1 MIVLVDVVLNR
12 TVVVDNLCGSH
23 LQSQSELITS
33 IILSRLKSS
42 LLLVKLSIISVLLV
56 LCRFYESWILTTRER
71 IAK

>member
-33 IILSRLKSS
+33 IVTVKQFSIVSQIVNHFSFVSFTSIL
-42 LLLVKLSIISVLLV
+42 
-56 LCRFYESWILTTRER
+56 
-71 IAK
+71 

>member
-1 MIVLVDVVLNR
+1 MIVRVDVVLNR

-33 IILSRLKSS
+33 IVT
-42 LLLVKLSIISVLLV
+42 VKQFAVLFV

-71 IAK
+71 MA

>member
-33 IILSRLKSS
+33 IVTVKKFSIVSQIVNHFSFVSFMSIL
-42 LLLVKLSIISVLLV
+42 
-56 LCRFYESWILTTRER
+56 
-71 IAK
+71 